1 MNIKC
6 VCPPKPDGSPRHE
19 EDEVILRDHLDFHGA
34 VACRNAVSL
43 QRNEDPNVTTAD
55 ILATL
60 TEGYLLNGIESWTLV
75 DAKGKPVEP
84 SRPNI
89 RAFLDEHLDE
99 AMELADEA
107 NNLYMESVM
116 LPLIV
121 RGSTSS
127 QPTPT
132 TSSTSRKT
140 GSTPAPR
147 KPSRPSSTSTTPTDD
162 TAPTSESP
170 DGDSSSSPR
179 LKSVS

>member
-6 VCPPKPDGSPRHE
+6 VCPPKPDGSPRHD
-19 EDEVILRDHLDFHGA
+19 EDEVTLRERLDFRAA
-34 VACRNAVSL
+34 VAIRNAVSL
-43 QRNEDPNVTTAD
+43 LKNEDPDASTAD
-55 ILATL
+55 VLATL
-60 TEGYLLNGIESWTLV
+60 TEGYLLNGIASWTLV
-75 DAKGKPVEP
+75 DAKNKPLEP
-84 SRPNI
+84 SRANI
-89 RAFLDEHLDE
+89 RVFLEEHTDE
-99 AMELADEA
+99 AMDLANEA
-107 NNLYMESVM
+107 DSMYMESVM

-140 GSTPAPR
+140 GSKVALQ

-162 TAPTSESP
+162 TGTTSQSQ